1 MRVLA
6 CCLAAGSAVAMQAAI
21 PAGHAQQNAAPNP
34 LSVYAPKLDGL
45 ARLSAAEI
53 FDSDEVLRASVE
65 QIGRLRHREAE
76 ALARMVADCRE
87 APTAD
92 AMANGY
98 CWRARGYFEIVAAPH
113 GALGFLFAALS
124 ARLTWT
130 HADWQRVDSLER
142 ALVIRRIARIE
153 GAWGAAVHSRLTAL
167 DRVRR

>member
-6 CCLAAGSAVAMQAAI
+6 NCLAAGTVLALLATV
-21 PAGHAQQNAAPNP
+21 PAGQAQQNATPST

-45 ARLSAAEI
+45 ARLTAAEI
-53 FDSDEVLRASVE
+53 FDSDEVLGASVE

-76 ALARMVADCRE
+76 ALARMLADCRE

-98 CWRARGYFEIVAAPH
+98 CWRARGYFEIVAAPY
-113 GALGFLFAALS
+113 GPLGFLFAALS

-130 HADWQRVDSLER
+130 HADWQRVDSLDR

-153 GAWGAAVHSRLTAL
+153 GAWGAAVYSRLLAL
-167 DRVRR
+167 DRERR